1 MSDLRYFVIFVDD
14 YSCYILLF
22 LMKSCFELLD
32 IYPNF
37 EKMIETQFSK
47 CIKAF
52 RSDNVLEY
60 IYT

>member
-1 MSDLRYFVIFVDD
+1 
-14 YSCYILLF
+14 LF

-60 IYT
+60 IYLTFILDVLKHYGIILR